1 MKKIVVAL
9 CAIAMVASVAKAD
22 DCSWSWWV
30 GDDKAST
37 KVDGCALGFGTERT
51 EVEGAQVSLC
61 MNLADE
67 AEGAQVAF
75 GYNRAN
81 KVKKGAQV
89 SFFNRAKE
97 FRRGAQVG
105 LVNIADSSSL
115 QIGLLCFNKTGFL
128 PFFVFFNF
136 DKKMFRD

>member
-1 MKKIVVAL
+1 MKKIIVAL
-9 CAIAMVASVAKAD
+9 CAVAMAVSGVKAG
-22 DCSWSWWV
+22 DCTWSWWV
-30 GDDKAST
+30 GDDKASA

-51 EVEGAQVSLC
+51 EVEGAQVSVC
-61 MNLADE
+61 MNLANE

-81 KVKKGAQV
+81 KFDKGAQV

-97 FRRGAQVG
+97 FRKGAQVG
-105 LVNIADSSSL
+105 FVNIAESSSL
-115 QIGLLCFNKTGFL
+115 QVGLLCFNKTGFL

>member
-9 CAIAMVASVAKAD
+9 CAVVMAVSVVKAG

-51 EVEGAQVSLC
+51 EVEGAQVSVC

-81 KVKKGAQV
+81 KFEKGAQV

-97 FRRGAQVG
+97 FRKGAQVG
-105 LVNIADSSSL
+105 FVNIAESSSL
-115 QIGLLCFNKTGFL
+115 QVGLLCFNKTGFL